1 MQGLQTEVEMT
12 PQSKIVAAD
21 ELEGL
26 DFAPK
31 RQRGMVRSNS
41 IVF

>member
-1 MQGLQTEVEMT
+1 MQGLQGEVET
-12 PQSKIVAAD
+12 IPQSKMIYAD
-21 ELEGL
+21 ELEHL
-26 DFAPK
+26 DAAPK